1 MGKRSNL
8 QKYRQNYWTS
18 TYTNQYTDDQNPFIQ
33 KSRVKGIFNPYDA
46 DESALNKRNSMLPSR
61 HDFEANQ
68 WEDTH
73 SQWGDYSSMRNSQR
87 ATMREGDMFLPVHQ
101 VNSLWAEN
109 QSDRETDEEMINRL
123 VTKHSYNNRGK
134 KIYPGCGVKSPPPLK
149 SQVKIEQR
157 VLFHEFF

>member
-8 QKYRQNYWTS
+8 QKYRRNYWTP
-18 TYTNQYTDDQNPFIQ
+18 TYTNQYTDDQNPYIQ
-33 KSRVKGIFNPYDA
+33 KFQVNGIFNPYDA

-73 SQWGDYSSMRNSQR
+73 SQWGDYSPMRNSQR
-87 ATMREGDMFLPVHQ
+87 ATMREGDMYLPVHQ

-109 QSDRETDEEMINRL
+109 EADRDTYEETINSL
-123 VTKHSYNNRGK
+123 LIEQSYNIQGE
-134 KIYPGCGVKSPPPLK
+134 KIYPRCVIQFPP
-149 SQVKIEQR
+149 
-157 VLFHEFF
+157 